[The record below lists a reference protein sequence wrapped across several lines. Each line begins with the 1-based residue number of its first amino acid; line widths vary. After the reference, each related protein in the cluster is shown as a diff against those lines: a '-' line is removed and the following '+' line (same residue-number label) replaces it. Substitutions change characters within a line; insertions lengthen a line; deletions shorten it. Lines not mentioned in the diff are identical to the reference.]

1 MQQIYLIT
9 LAEIYT
15 SHYFGI
21 NLLHAMQVYFN
32 ILLSMFLKQ
41 SQLEAYCQTFLETT
55 LNWTDRTEDMHIR
68 IEPEPYS
75 YFFIAAKNPN
85 WTLTFGRIRTEPN
98 QWGSELWRFFAIA

>member
-55 LNWTDRTEDMHIR
+55 LN
-68 IEPEPYS
+68 
-75 YFFIAAKNPN
+75 
-85 WTLTFGRIRTEPN
+85 
-98 QWGSELWRFFAIA
+98 